1 MTSEYT
7 TSECSRLSSV
17 IERITY
23 DVTRAL
29 EKNLGEIIENEK
41 NVNNCLMNIPQIKYI
56 ADENIEL
63 KKTNATLKSI
73 NKSIQE
79 RNKNQGDTIG
89 KLQRKIK
96 ELIEKG
102 AMKIDTGENSFNNDK
117 KLLEMQKNCLI
128 KLRKENKE
136 LKDKLD
142 NVRTENNISL
152 EVEEYETKKSDNED
166 PTEYYDKA
174 NENVQENE
182 ILVNKIQL
190 DNDNNTNEL
199 FENDEEDSQTE
210 SSDDDDNDD
219 DNDDTLMLDHW
230 KKEREKLD
238 NMNQYV
244 DISLETPDGGEEED
258 EEDEED
264 EEEEEVEEYELMIN
278 GTEYRVY
285 RSNTGNIY
293 EILEDEEAGELMG
306 TINDKGEFIEL

>member
-17 IERITY
+17 IEKITN

-56 ADENIEL
+56 ADENMEL

-89 KLQRKIK
+89 QLQRKIK

-102 AMKIDTGENSFNNDK
+102 AMKIDTGHDSLNNDK
-117 KLLEMQKNCLI
+117 KLLEMQKKCLI

-136 LKDKLD
+136 LKEKL
-142 NVRTENNISL
+142 NNATTENNISL

-166 PTEYYDKA
+166 TNKFTEEDA
-174 NENVQENE
+174 ENDQENE
-182 ILVNKIQL
+182 ILVKNIQV
-190 DNDNNTNEL
+190 DNDNGANKL
-199 FENDEEDSQTE
+199 FEEEEEEESETE
-210 SSDDDDNDD
+210 SSDEDDEG
-219 DNDDTLMLDHW
+219 DDTLMLDHW
-230 KKEREKLD
+230 KKEREKLN

-244 DISLETPDGGEEED
+244 DISLEAPDNDDEEE
-258 EEDEED
+258 

-278 GTEYRVY
+278 GKEYRVY

-306 TINDKGEFIEL
+306 TINEKGEFIEL

>member
-17 IERITY
+17 IEKITN

-56 ADENIEL
+56 ADENMEL

-89 KLQRKIK
+89 QLQRKIK

-102 AMKIDTGENSFNNDK
+102 AMKIDTGHDSLNNDK
-117 KLLEMQKNCLI
+117 KLLEMQKKCLI

-136 LKDKLD
+136 LKEKL
-142 NVRTENNISL
+142 NNATTENNISL

-166 PTEYYDKA
+166 TNKFTEEDA
-174 NENVQENE
+174 ENDQENE
-182 ILVNKIQL
+182 ILVKNIQV
-190 DNDNNTNEL
+190 DNDNGANKL
-199 FENDEEDSQTE
+199 FEEEEEESETE
-210 SSDDDDNDD
+210 SSDEDDEG
-219 DNDDTLMLDHW
+219 DDTLMLDHW
-230 KKEREKLD
+230 KKEREKLN

-244 DISLETPDGGEEED
+244 DISLEAPDNDDEEE
-258 EEDEED
+258 

-278 GTEYRVY
+278 GKEYRVY

-306 TINDKGEFIEL
+306 TINEKGEFIEL